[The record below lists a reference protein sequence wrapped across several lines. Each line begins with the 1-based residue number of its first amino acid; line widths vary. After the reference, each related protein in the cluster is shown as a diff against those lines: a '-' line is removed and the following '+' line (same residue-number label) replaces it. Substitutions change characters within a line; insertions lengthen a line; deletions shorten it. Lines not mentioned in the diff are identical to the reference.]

1 MFETPEFKRQA
12 RRAAGRARE
21 QGLLRAAVQAAASG
35 AALVGKRRS
44 LRGAAFCGLA
54 ALLGAL
60 LVAKVTFGLVAWAS
74 SDAKAYSSFRG
85 GYRHGRPEDGG
96 PHVLRPVD
104 EQLGLVKRAAL
115 SLRAQ
120 SAVEATLWAKSP
132 KAASYRQCIEL
143 AKGSAVPN
151 PDTTSGYLMV
161 TANGGLNQMRAA
173 ICDMVAVARLMNATL
188 VLPLLDHT
196 SFWSDPSVF
205 EDIFDIDHF
214 MEVLKDDVTVVSALP
229 PELDVKPVEKQP
241 VSWSKGSYYKGEML
255 KLMKRHQVIHFQL
268 TDGRLANNHLPDQIQ
283 KLRCR
288 ANYRALKYTAE
299 IEAVAEALVQRLKQH
314 GPYIGLHL
322 RYEKDMLAFTGCTH
336 GLSDREAE
344 ELRVM
349 RVENDRW
356 KEKDIDP
363 KVKRAAGECPLTP
376 YETAKLLEALGFP
389 NTTTVYIAAGEIF
402 GHGSLEAS
410 PAFQSRFPNT
420 FIHETL
426 ATEAELAPL
435 RPYQNR
441 MAAVDYSVALE
452 SDVFV
457 YTYEGNM
464 AKAVQG
470 HRRFE
475 GHRKTII
482 PDRQGLVK
490 LVDEM
495 EAGIITWEHF
505 RRYVQK
511 LHKKRDGAPRHRLAG
526 TNPKLEESFFANP
539 YPGCICYD
547 ASLKIR
553 RLGKQ
558 PKPDPVVMAST

>member
-60 LVAKVTFGLVAWAS
+60 LVAKVAFGLLAWAS
-74 SDAKAYSSFRG
+74 SDAKADSSFRG
-85 GYRHGRPEDGG
+85 GYHHARPEDGEL
-96 PHVLRPVD
+96 HVSRPVD
-104 EQLGLVKRAAL
+104 EQPEGALGLVKRAPL
-115 SLRAQ
+115 SLPAQ

-143 AKGSAVPN
+143 AKGSAGPN
-151 PDTTSGYLMV
+151 LDTTSGYLIV

-173 ICDMVAVARLMNATL
+173 VNLSYT
-188 VLPLLDHT
+188 PH
-196 SFWSDPSVF
+196 VF
-205 EDIFDIDHF
+205 EDIFDVDHF

-255 KLMKRHQVIHFQL
+255 KLMKQHQVIHFQL

-299 IEAVAEALVQRLKQH
+299 IEAVADALVQRLKQH
-314 GPYIGLHL
+314 GPYIALHL

-356 KEKDIDP
+356 KEKDIDA
-363 KVKRAAGECPLTP
+363 KAKRAAGECPLTP

-420 FIHETL
+420 FTHETL

-495 EAGIITWEHF
+495 EAGIVTWEHF
-505 RRYVQK
+505 RRHVHK

-526 TNPKLEESFFANP
+526 SKPKLEESFFANP

-558 PKPDPVVMAST
+558 PKPDSVVTTST